1 MKTNLPKFPVELWTG
16 FCRLLSMSSEPGLN
30 QEALAVLRLMRYV
43 QPKADA
49 LVVSEAWNLISSR
62 NLLDARTLLEDAERQ
77 FPESASVKAIL
88 AFCLE
93 KQDDPLWHAYA
104 NEARQMAN
112 NEDALDILA
121 MFDPEAV
128 AA

>member
-1 MKTNLPKFPVELWTG
+1 MKTNPKWPVELWTG
-16 FCRLLSMSSEPGLN
+16 FCQLLSMSSDAGTRDET
-30 QEALAVLRLMRYV
+30 LAIVRLMRNL
-43 QPKADA
+43 QPKADGLA
-49 LVVSEAWNLISSR
+49 VTEAWNLIASR
-62 NLLDARTLLEDAERQ
+62 NLLEARSMLEDAERQ

-104 NEARQMAN
+104 NEARQMPN
-112 NEDALDILA
+112 NEDALEILG
-121 MFDPEAV
+121 MFDPETV